1 MLFKLFLFFLISLAY
16 HIFSPGDALAW
27 GAGIHVVTALS
38 SLNDAA
44 LLLPSIARV
53 VSAYPAEYLY
63 GCLTADFFIGKSKKK
78 KASHPHNWEGGFRLL
93 AEAGEANEAAYAY
106 GFLSHLAA
114 DVVAHNFFI
123 PYLIL
128 DCPPWRRKGHIY
140 WELRADYMMG
150 PVYVKIARDILRMDH
165 RECDHLLKAITG
177 KTKNGVKAKKRL
189 YTHSVRFY
197 DYLYT
202 THDPFFARVGNR
214 HQSFNEYLALMVSLS
229 CNLVKDFLT
238 NPESARCLSHD
249 PMGRENLLLAKKR
262 GILSRAFHTRRYAR
276 RIRMAP

>member
-1 MLFKLFLFFLISLAY
+1 MILKLFMFSLITIVY
-16 HIFSPGDALAW
+16 QIFSPGDALAW
-27 GAGIHVVTALS
+27 GAGVHVVTALS

-93 AEAGEANEAAYAY
+93 AEAGEENEAAYAY

-123 PYLIL
+123 PNLIL
-128 DCPPWRRKGHIY
+128 DCPPWRRKGHLY
-140 WELRADYMMG
+140 WELRADYTVG

-165 RECDHLLKAITG
+165 RECDYLLKVITG
-177 KTKNGVKAKKRL
+177 KEKNKVKAKKRL
-189 YTHSVRFY
+189 YTQSVRFY

-202 THDPFFARVGNR
+202 AHDPLFGRAGNKQ
-214 HQSFNEYLALMVSLS
+214 HFFNEYLTLMVSLS
-229 CNLVKDFLT
+229 CNLVKDFLAH
-238 NPESARCLSHD
+238 PDSARCISHD
-249 PMGRENLLLAKKR
+249 PMGKENLLLAKRR
-262 GILSRAFHTRRYAR
+262 GILSRALNARRYQR
-276 RIRMAP
+276 RAKAQQ